1 MKSRK
6 RASRAAV
13 DPTRALGSR
22 EPGATVLSAEEI
34 QMRAYEIY
42 VERGRVDGHDLEDW
56 LQAKNELRENIR
68 SRQST

>member
-6 RASRAAV
+6 QASRAAV
-13 DPTRALGSR
+13 DPTIALGGR
-22 EPGATVLSAEEI
+22 EPRATVLSAEEI

-56 LQAKNELRENIR
+56 LQAENELRENIR
-68 SRQST
+68 RRHSA